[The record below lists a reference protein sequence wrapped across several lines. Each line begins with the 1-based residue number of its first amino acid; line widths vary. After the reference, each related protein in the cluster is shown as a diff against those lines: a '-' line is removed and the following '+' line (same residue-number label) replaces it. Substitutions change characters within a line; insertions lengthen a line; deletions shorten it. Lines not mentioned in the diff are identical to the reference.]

1 MNYFDG
7 SQELYDQRDSEILA
21 FIDKT
26 KNIDNQNILTELQ
39 KREFLWVIKSN
50 IILMQ
55 YNLIESVFVELF
67 SEFYSLLKESNFS
80 IDDMPPDFFY
90 NFILL
95 VRRMPSKNLDLIKNN
110 NTIED
115 NEIKL
120 SNLIIKAG
128 FDLTDEEKKFL
139 VNGNLD
145 GKKIK
150 DFLKGWGFDIREL
163 ERLDIGCLKTLK
175 DQRQLLAHGGMSF
188 AEQGKTITWEDIER
202 YNLSI
207 GKIFIAT
214 KELLSGFFISSPESI

>member
-7 SQELYDQRDSEILA
+7 SQELYNQRDSEILE
-21 FIDKT
+21 FIEKT
-26 KNIDNQNILTELQ
+26 KSIDSQSVLTELQ

-95 VRRMPSKNLDLIKNN
+95 VRRMPTKNLDLIKNSNASEN
-110 NTIED
+110 NEM
-115 NEIKL
+115 KL

-150 DFLKGWGFDIREL
+150 DFLKGWGFDTAEL
-163 ERLDIGCLKTLK
+163 ERIDISCLKTLK

-188 AEQGKTITWEDIER
+188 AEQGRTITWEDIER

-207 GKIFIAT
+207 SKIFAAT
-214 KELLSGFFISSPESI
+214 KELLSGFFT

>member
-7 SQELYDQRDSEILA
+7 SQELYNQRDSEILE
-21 FIDKT
+21 FIEKT
-26 KNIDNQNILTELQ
+26 KNIDSQSVLTELQ

-95 VRRMPSKNLDLIKNN
+95 VRRMPTKNLDLIKNSNASEN
-110 NTIED
+110 NEM
-115 NEIKL
+115 KL

-128 FDLTDEEKKFL
+128 FDLTEEEKKFL

-150 DFLKGWGFDIREL
+150 DFLKGWGFDTAEL
-163 ERLDIGCLKTLK
+163 ERIDISCLKTLK

-188 AEQGKTITWEDIER
+188 AEQGRTITWEDIER

-207 GKIFIAT
+207 SKIFAAT
-214 KELLSGFFISSPESI
+214 KELLSGFFT

>member
-1 MNYFDG
+1 MTYFDG
-7 SQELYDQRDSEILA
+7 AQELYDQRDSEILA
-21 FIDKT
+21 FIEKT
-26 KNIDNQNILTELQ
+26 KSIDNQSILTGLQ

-67 SEFYSLLKESNFS
+67 SEFYYLLKESSFS

-95 VRRMPSKNLDLIKNN
+95 VRRMPAKNLELIKSTSVMEN
-110 NTIED
+110 D
-115 NEIKL
+115 EIKL

-145 GKKIK
+145 GRKIK
-150 DFLKGWGFDIREL
+150 DFLRGWGFDITEL
-163 ERLDIGCLKTLK
+163 ERIDIKCLKTLK

-188 AEQGKTITWEDIER
+188 SEKGKTITWEDIER
-202 YNLSI
+202 YNISI
-207 GKIFIAT
+207 EKIFVAT
-214 KELLSGFFISSPESI
+214 KDLLSDFFTLSHDSV

>member
-7 SQELYDQRDSEILA
+7 SQELYNQRDSEILE
-21 FIDKT
+21 FIEKT
-26 KNIDNQNILTELQ
+26 KNIDSQSVLTELQ

-95 VRRMPSKNLDLIKNN
+95 VRRMPTKNLDLIKNSNASEN
-110 NTIED
+110 NEM
-115 NEIKL
+115 KL

-150 DFLKGWGFDIREL
+150 DFLKGWGFDTAEL
-163 ERLDIGCLKTLK
+163 ERIDISCLKTLK

-188 AEQGKTITWEDIER
+188 AEQGRTITWEDIER

-207 GKIFIAT
+207 SKIFAAT
-214 KELLSGFFISSPESI
+214 KELLSGFFT

>member
-26 KNIDNQNILTELQ
+26 KNIDSQDILTELQ

>member
-7 SQELYDQRDSEILA
+7 SQELYNQRGSEILE
-21 FIDKT
+21 FIEKT
-26 KNIDNQNILTELQ
+26 KNIDSQSVLTELQ

-67 SEFYSLLKESNFS
+67 SEFYYLLKESNFS

-95 VRRMPSKNLDLIKNN
+95 VRRMPTKNLDLIKNSNAIEN
-110 NTIED
+110 NEM
-115 NEIKL
+115 KL

-150 DFLKGWGFDIREL
+150 DFLKGWGFDTAEL
-163 ERLDIGCLKTLK
+163 ERIDISCLKTLK

-188 AEQGKTITWEDIER
+188 AEQGRTITWEDIER

-207 GKIFIAT
+207 SKIFAAT
-214 KELLSGFFISSPESI
+214 KELLSGFFT

>member
-7 SQELYDQRDSEILA
+7 SQELYNQRDSEILE
-21 FIDKT
+21 FIEKT
-26 KNIDNQNILTELQ
+26 KNIDSQSVLTELQ

-95 VRRMPSKNLDLIKNN
+95 VRRMPTKNLDLIKNSN
-110 NTIED
+110 ASEN

-150 DFLKGWGFDIREL
+150 DFLKGWGFDTAEL
-163 ERLDIGCLKTLK
+163 ERIDISCLKTLK

-188 AEQGKTITWEDIER
+188 AEQGRTITWEDIER

-207 GKIFIAT
+207 SKIFAAT
-214 KELLSGFFISSPESI
+214 KELLSGFFT